1 MRHLRK
7 SRRFGR
13 SPSHRRAMFNN
24 MVTSLFLHERILT
37 TLDKAKEL
45 RRLAEKLVTLGKRG
59 DLAARRLAAMRLQTQ
74 GRREGKRTIS
84 EETALRRLFETIA
97 PRFADRP
104 GGYTRIIRT
113 GRRLGD
119 NAPMA
124 FIELLPEERK
134 AAPKDKKDKK
144 GKKPAKKGGKPAAK
158 AKTAKKKAPAKKA
171 SPKKPAKKAK
181 KSTKSTTE

>member
-1 MRHLRK
+1 MRHLKK

-13 SPSHRRAMFNN
+13 SPSHRKAMFNN

-37 TLDKAKEL
+37 TLYKAKEL
-45 RRLAEKLVTLGKRG
+45 RRMAEKLITLGKRG
-59 DLAARRLAAMRLQTQ
+59 DLAARRLAARRLQTQ
-74 GRREGKRTIS
+74 GRKEGKQFIN
-84 EETALRRLFETIA
+84 EEAALRKLFDTIG

-134 AAPKDKKDKK
+134 APTKGKK
-144 GKKPAKKGGKPAAK
+144 GKKPSKKAAKPAAK
-158 AKTAKKKAPAKKA
+158 AKPKAAGKKTPAKKA
-171 SPKKPAKKAK
+171 APKKPAKKTK
-181 KSTKSTTE
+181 KSSKE